1 MSCYSVDQL
10 SADGVFSTNL
20 NPALTWQRSSTRL
33 SDEDIIHDE
42 THPSRILAP
51 EMKKNLAKKRR
62 ITKKTRGNFWELR
75 LYIAGQTPNSIAAIA
90 NLKKIC
96 EDQLRGKYRIE
107 VVDLLKKPQLAK
119 GDQIVAI
126 PTLVRRLPPP
136 VKKIVGNLSRTER
149 TLVGLDIQRAS

>member
-1 MSCYSVDQL
+1 
-10 SADGVFSTNL
+10 
-20 NPALTWQRSSTRL
+20 
-33 SDEDIIHDE
+33 
-42 THPSRILAP
+42 
-51 EMKKNLAKKRR
+51 MKKTVRKNRR
-62 ITKKTRGNFWELR
+62 ITKAAPGNFWELR

-96 EDQLRGKYRIE
+96 EDQLKGKYRIE

-136 VKKIVGNLSRTER
+136 VKKIVGNLSKTER
-149 TLVGLDIQRAS
+149 ALVGLDILRAR